1 MPKMKSKRGA
11 AKRFKISG
19 TGKVIRHRA
28 NTNHI
33 LTTKKR
39 KRKRQLK
46 RSAVLGGKN
55 AKSIRT
61 LVKV

>member
-19 TGKVIRHRA
+19 KGKVVRHRA
-28 NTNHI
+28 NTSHI
-33 LTTKKR
+33 MTSKKR

-46 RSAVLGGKN
+46 RSAVLSGKN

-61 LVKV
+61 LVQA